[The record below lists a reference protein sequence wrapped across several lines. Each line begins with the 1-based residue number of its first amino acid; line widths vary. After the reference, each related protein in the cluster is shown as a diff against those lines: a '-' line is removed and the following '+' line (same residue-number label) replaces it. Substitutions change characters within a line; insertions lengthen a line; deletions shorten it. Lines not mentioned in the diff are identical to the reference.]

1 MLLVRKKY
9 RAHSM
14 LRSGSQI
21 ETNMKNVFVSDS
33 FDKIQSSDVRFLEDA
48 SKLGLLHIFLWSDE
62 IVSQLEGAYPRFP
75 QEERS
80 YFLNSIR
87 YVNQVTLVNEI
98 ATTDELPKIEG
109 IQPDIWATCEND
121 HNPQKRQYCATRGID
136 YRIIRQEYLGGF
148 PALPSGN
155 GVYSTHRR
163 VLVTGSF
170 DWFHSGHVRFFE
182 ETSGLGD
189 LYVIVGHDE
198 NIRLLKGEGHP
209 LFPQDE
215 RAYMVGSICFVKQT
229 LISSGHGWM
238 DAEPEID
245 IIKPHIYAVNQDGDK
260 PEKREF
266 CKEHGIEYLV
276 LKRTPKEGLPRR
288 ESAILRGF

>member
-1 MLLVRKKY
+1 
-9 RAHSM
+9 
-14 LRSGSQI
+14 
-21 ETNMKNVFVSDS
+21 MKSVAVTGS
-33 FDKIQSSDVRFLEDA
+33 FDQIQSSHVRFLEQA
-48 SKLGLLHIFLWSDE
+48 SKLGSLHVFLWSDE
-62 IVSQLEGAYPRFP
+62 IVYRLEGTHPRFP

-80 YFLNSIR
+80 YFLKAIC

-109 IQPDIWATCEND
+109 IQLDIWATCEND
-121 HNPQKRQYCATRGID
+121 HNPQKQQYCATRGID
-136 YRIIRQEYLGGF
+136 YRIIRHEDLCGF
-148 PALPSGN
+148 PALPPGN
-155 GVYSTHRR
+155 GVSSTHKK

-189 LYVIVGHDE
+189 LYVVVGHDE

-215 RAYMVGSICFVKQT
+215 RAYMVGSIRFVKQT

-245 IIKPHIYAVNQDGDK
+245 VIKPQIYAVNQDGDK

-266 CKEHGIEYLV
+266 CKERGIEYLV

-288 ESAILRGF
+288 ESAVLRGF

>member
-1 MLLVRKKY
+1 
-9 RAHSM
+9 
-14 LRSGSQI
+14 
-21 ETNMKNVFVSDS
+21 MKSVIVTDS
-33 FDKIQSSDVRFLEDA
+33 FDKIQSTHVRFLEEA
-48 SKLGLLHIFLWSDE
+48 SKLGLLHVFLWSDE
-62 IVSQLEGAYPRFP
+62 IVRQLEGAYPRFP

-87 YVNQVTLVNEI
+87 YINQVTLVNEI

-109 IQPDIWATCEND
+109 VQPEIWVTCEND
-121 HNPQKRQYCATRGID
+121 HNLQKQQYCATRGIE
-136 YRIIRQEYLGGF
+136 YRIIRHEDLRGF

-155 GVYSTHRR
+155 TVSSTNKK

-209 LFPQDE
+209 LFSQDE
-215 RAYMVGSICFVKQT
+215 RGYMVQSIRFVKQT

-288 ESAILRGF
+288 ESAVLRGF

>member
-1 MLLVRKKY
+1 
-9 RAHSM
+9 
-14 LRSGSQI
+14 
-21 ETNMKNVFVSDS
+21 MKSVAVTGS
-33 FDKIQSSDVRFLEDA
+33 FDQIQSSHVRFLEQA
-48 SKLGLLHIFLWSDE
+48 SKLGSLHVFLWSDE
-62 IVSQLEGAYPRFP
+62 IVYRLEGTHPRFP

-80 YFLNSIR
+80 YFLKAIC

-98 ATTDELPKIEG
+98 ATTDEPPKIEG

-121 HNPQKRQYCATRGID
+121 HNPPKQQYCATRGID
-136 YRIIRQEYLGGF
+136 YRIIREEDLLGF
-148 PALPSGN
+148 PALTSGN
-155 GVYSTHRR
+155 GVSSTHKK

-189 LYVIVGHDE
+189 LYVVVGHDE

-215 RAYMVGSICFVKQT
+215 RAYMVGSIRFVKQT

-245 IIKPHIYAVNQDGDK
+245 VIKPQIYAVNQDGDK

-266 CKEHGIEYLV
+266 CKERGIKYLV

-288 ESAILRGF
+288 ESALLRGY

>member
-1 MLLVRKKY
+1 
-9 RAHSM
+9 
-14 LRSGSQI
+14 
-21 ETNMKNVFVSDS
+21 MKSVIVSDS

-62 IVSQLEGAYPRFP
+62 IVHQLKGTYPRFP

-80 YFLNSIR
+80 YFLKAIR

-98 ATTDELPKIEG
+98 TTTDELPKIEG
-109 IQPDIWATCEND
+109 IQPEIWATCEND
-121 HNPQKRQYCATRGID
+121 HNPQKQQYCATRGIG
-136 YRIIRQEYLGGF
+136 YRIIRQEDLRGF

-155 GVYSTHRR
+155 EVSSTHKK

-182 ETSGLGD
+182 ETSGLGE
-189 LYVIVGHDE
+189 LYVIVGHDG

-215 RAYMVGSICFVKQT
+215 RAYMVQSIRFVNQT
-229 LISSGHGWM
+229 LISSGQGWM

-245 IIKPHIYAVNQDGDK
+245 NIKPHIYAVNQDGDK
-260 PEKREF
+260 PEKRKF
-266 CKEHGIEYLV
+266 CKDHGIEYLV
-276 LKRTPKEGLPRR
+276 LKRTPKDGLPRR
-288 ESAILRGF
+288 ESAVLRGF

>member
-1 MLLVRKKY
+1 
-9 RAHSM
+9 
-14 LRSGSQI
+14 
-21 ETNMKNVFVSDS
+21 MKSVVVSDS
-33 FDKIQSSDVRFLEDA
+33 FDKIQSSDVRFLEEA
-48 SKLGLLHIFLWSDE
+48 SKLGLLHVFLWSDE
-62 IVSQLEGAYPRFP
+62 IVRQLEGAYPQFP

-80 YFLNSIR
+80 YSLKAIR

-98 ATTDELPKIEG
+98 ATTDELPRIEG
-109 IQPDIWATCEND
+109 IQPEIWATCEND

-136 YRIIRQEYLGGF
+136 YKIIRHEDLCGF

-155 GVYSTHRR
+155 GVSSTHKK

-189 LYVIVGHDE
+189 LYAIVGHDE

-209 LFPQDE
+209 LFSQNE
-215 RAYMVGSICFVKQT
+215 RSYMVGSIRFVKQT

-245 IIKPHIYAVNQDGDK
+245 IIKPHIYAVNQDGDN
-260 PEKREF
+260 PEKRDF
-266 CKEHGIEYLV
+266 CNERGIEYLV
-276 LKRTPKEGLPRR
+276 LKRTPKEGLHRR
-288 ESAILRGF
+288 ESTVLRGF